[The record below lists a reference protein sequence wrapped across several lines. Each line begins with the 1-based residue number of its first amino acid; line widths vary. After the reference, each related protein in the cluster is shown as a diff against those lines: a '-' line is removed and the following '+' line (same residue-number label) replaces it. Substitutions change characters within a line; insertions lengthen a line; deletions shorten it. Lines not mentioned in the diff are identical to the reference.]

1 LLKILFI
8 LFFLIDNSRSD
19 EILFNSFQDWNK
31 WTLPSGIITVSTDG
45 KIKPAFLRRHT
56 NAIKN
61 MTLFGGGIREAGT
74 NIELAPT
81 LLDGDPT
88 TGWGPDIRDP
98 MEDWYVDI
106 DLGRGVFA
114 KSISLYFDEKAE
126 PFSLFELL
134 LSTGEPQIDESNTTF
149 NDILIF
155 RTKKRFKEN
164 KSHKLVFDLD
174 QHDHSPFRYLRIK
187 NLLAVPGAKLTEI
200 TVEEFGDNV
209 VLNLL
214 EKSGQIN
221 IEIGNDDDE
230 IPLGNAMQL
239 ADGNF
244 FTRFRYGRNVRSPED
259 VWGKI
264 TLDLGAT
271 FWIDWIKIVSGI
283 VPRPYS
289 KSSGIIGAIGER
301 ALSLRRFDFNL
312 YGISTSDGSI
322 SPDGNLIWKKK
333 FLNRRS
339 AQNYEQGYADHAFR
353 LTPTRFIRIDWLT
366 WDANCDGDCGAA
378 SGIIEELMV
387 FGSGFPRE
395 VSFNSGIIDL
405 GNIKN
410 ITQLNWVASTPTNTS
425 VEIRTRSGNNLDL
438 KITYFDKNGK
448 EVTEKKYGKLIPSF
462 RGKID
467 TAFSSGSDWSSWS
480 RIYSPEE
487 RSFLSPAPRRYA
499 EIEVRLTS
507 EDPTRSAILDLISLD
522 FSEPLGTIV
531 QGEVQPS
538 IVKPGVDT
546 DFTYAL
552 RVESISS
559 NFNRVILEG
568 PTSLEFKK
576 TTINEKIVGVI
587 SKVEPVDSTNDYA
600 EGQRIVLDFPNPIK
614 SNDLIKIEFS
624 SKIFRQATRFE
635 AFIENETSTQRV
647 ESGNAD
653 KNAGSDSD
661 IVRLSVDAKVIDNVT
676 FNTHH
681 MTPNN
686 DSINDEL
693 KIDIDV
699 INVLTPRTLTLEIKT
714 LTGKIIYDFSDEITA
729 GEMHLFWDGRDSFQ
743 NKVPP
748 GLYLAKIS
756 IDTDYPIQS
765 QNRIIS
771 VIY

>member
-1 LLKILFI
+1 MFKILFI
-8 LFFLIDNSRSD
+8 ILFVIDYSRSD
-19 EILFNSFQDWNK
+19 EIIFNSFQDWKK
-31 WTLPSGIITVSTDG
+31 WTLPSGIVTVSTDG
-45 KIKPAFLRRHT
+45 KIKPVFLRRHT
-56 NAIKN
+56 NAIEN
-61 MTLFGGGIREAGT
+61 MTLFGGGIHEAGT
-74 NIELAPT
+74 NIELAPK
-81 LLDGDPT
+81 LFDGDPT
-88 TGWGPDIRDP
+88 TGWSPDIRDAT
-98 MEDWYVDI
+98 EDWYVDI

-114 KSISLYFDEKAE
+114 KSISLYFDETAE

-164 KSHKLVFDLD
+164 KSHKLVFELN
-174 QHDHSPFRYLRIK
+174 QYDHTPFRYLRIK
-187 NLLAVPGAKLTEI
+187 NLLAIPGAKLTEI

-271 FWIDWIKIVSGI
+271 FWIDWIKMVSGI

-289 KSSGIIGAIGER
+289 KQSGVIGAIGER

-322 SPDGNLIWKKK
+322 SPDGNLIWKKE

-339 AQNYEQGYADHAFR
+339 AQNYEQGYADHAFL

-405 GNIKN
+405 GKIKN
-410 ITQLNWVASTPTNTS
+410 ITQLNWLASMPTNTS

-438 KITYFDKNGK
+438 KVTYFDKNGK

-467 TAFSSGSDWSSWS
+467 TAFSPGSDWSSWS

-487 RSFLSPAPRRYA
+487 RAFLSPAPRRYA
-499 EIEVRLTS
+499 EIDVRLTS
-507 EDPTRSAILDLISLD
+507 EDPARSAILDLISLN
-522 FSEPLGTIV
+522 FSEPLATIV
-531 QGEVQPS
+531 QGEVNPNL
-538 IVKPGVDT
+538 VKPGFDT

-552 RVESISS
+552 RVESVSR

-568 PTSLEFKK
+568 PNSLEFKE

-587 SKVEPVDSTNDYA
+587 SKVEQIDPPNEYA
-600 EGQRIVLDFPNPIK
+600 GGQRIVLDFPNPIK
-614 SNDLIKIEFS
+614 SNDLIKIEFA
-624 SKIFRQATRFE
+624 SKIFRQATRFA
-635 AFIENETSTQRV
+635 AFIENETSTQKV

-653 KNAGSDSD
+653 NNAGSNAD
-661 IVRLSVDAKVIDNVT
+661 IVRLSVDAKVIDNIT

-681 MTPNN
+681 ITPNN

-693 KIDIDV
+693 RIDINV
-699 INVLTPRTLTLEIKT
+699 INVLTPRALTLEIKD
-714 LTGKIIYDFSDEITA
+714 LTGKIIYNFSDEITA
-729 GEMHLFWDGRDSFQ
+729 GKIHLFWNGRDTFQ
-743 NKVPP
+743 NKVQP
-748 GLYLAKIS
+748 GLYFAKIS
-756 IDTDYPIQS
+756 IDTDNPIQS
-765 QNRIIS
+765 KNRIIS